1 LDNGGKIYTG
11 ERWVSIDEEKCMTPN
26 PSIMKAVEKLDYRV
40 TSGDV
45 AAQAGMNV
53 EVAEQQLLALASEA
67 GGHLQVSEAGE
78 IAFDFPQNFRA
89 ILRNKSRQLQWQE
102 WWEKVW
108 RVLFYLI
115 RISFGIVLI
124 VSIILIVVSI
134 SILIIALNSSQDNN
148 NSGGGNSSRGGG
160 GLIFLPRFW
169 ISPDL
174 FWFFHWNSYSSPRRR
189 QLSRKSRTSGDP
201 NQMNFFE
208 AVFSFLFGDGN
219 PNYDLEE
226 QRWQTIAAVIR
237 NHDGAVVAE
246 QIAPYLDD
254 LGSSLNQENEDY
266 VLPVLTRFNG
276 RPEVSPNGQLVY
288 HFPEL
293 QTTAKQRNHQPVS
306 AYLKEQRW
314 SFSEAGSGQLTLAG
328 GLGVFN
334 LVGAI
339 ILGSLLQN
347 SALVAELGGLI
358 AFVDLIYPILL
369 LYGIGFLVV
378 PVIRYFWIQ
387 GRNRKL
393 ENRNQNRQNRAVALN
408 QASETVLQKID
419 YARQFA
425 KQTIVD
431 QRNLAYTTEQDLIEQ
446 ELEQADQIDAE
457 WQRKLNQSKEF

>member
-1 LDNGGKIYTG
+1 
-11 ERWVSIDEEKCMTPN
+11 MTPN

-45 AAQAGMNV
+45 AAQAGMKV

-78 IAFDFPQNFRA
+78 IAFDFPKNFRA

-124 VSIILIVVSI
+124 VSILLIVVSI

-148 NSGGGNSSRGGG
+148 NSGGSNSSRGGG

-174 FWFFHWNSYSSPRRR
+174 FWFFHWNNSSYPQRRR
-189 QLSRKSRTSGDP
+189 QVSRKSGTSGDP
-201 NQMNFFE
+201 NPMNFFE

-226 QRWQTIAAVIR
+226 RRWKTIAAVIR

-246 QIAPYLDD
+246 QMAPYLDD
-254 LGSSLNQENEDY
+254 LGSSLSQENEDY
-266 VLPVLTRFNG
+266 MLPVLTRFNG
-276 RPEVSPNGQLVY
+276 RPEVSPEGQLVY

-293 QTTAKQRNHQPVS
+293 QTTAKKSNHQSVS

-314 SFSEAGSGQLTLAG
+314 LFSEAGSGQLTLAG

-347 SALVAELGGLI
+347 SALVAELGGLV

-369 LYGIGFLVV
+369 LYGVGFLIV

-387 GRNRKL
+387 RRNSQV
-393 ENRNQNRQNRAVALN
+393 ENRNQKRQNRAIALN
-408 QASETVLQKID
+408 QASETVLQKMD

-431 QRNLAYTTEQDLIEQ
+431 QKNLAYTTEQDLIEQ
-446 ELEQADQIDAE
+446 ELEQVDKIDAE
-457 WQRKLNQSKEF
+457 WQKRLNESNDF

>member
-1 LDNGGKIYTG
+1 
-11 ERWVSIDEEKCMTPN
+11 MTPN
-26 PSIMKAVEKLDYRV
+26 PSIVKAVEKLDYRV

-53 EVAEQQLLALASEA
+53 EVAQQQLLALASVA

-78 IAFDFPQNFRA
+78 IAFDFPKNFRA
-89 ILRNKSRQLQWQE
+89 ILRNKSWRLQWQE

-108 RVLFYLI
+108 RILFYLI

-124 VSIILIVVSI
+124 ASIILIVVSI
-134 SILIIALNSSQDNN
+134 SLLIIFLNSSQDNN
-148 NSGGGNSSRGGG
+148 NSGRGNSSRGGG

-174 FWFFHWNSYSSPRRR
+174 FWFFHWNSYSSPQRRR
-189 QLSRKSRTSGDP
+189 LSQKSRGSGNA

-226 QRWQTIAAVIR
+226 KRWRTIATVIR

-254 LGSSLNQENEDY
+254 LGSSLSQENEDY
-266 VLPVLTRFNG
+266 MLPVLTRFNG
-276 RPEVSPNGQLVY
+276 RPEVSPDGQLVY

-293 QTTAKQRNHQPVS
+293 QTTARQLENQSVS
-306 AYLKEQRW
+306 AYLKEQPW
-314 SFSEAGSGQLTLAG
+314 AFSYAGSGQLTLAG

-334 LVGAI
+334 LIGAI
-339 ILGSLLQN
+339 VLGGYLQN
-347 SALVAELGGLI
+347 PAVVAELSELGALI

-369 LYGIGFLVV
+369 LYGIGFLVI
-378 PVIRYFWIQ
+378 PVIRYFWIKR
-387 GRNRKL
+387 RNSKV
-393 ENRNQNRQNRAVALN
+393 NSRNQQRQNRAIALN
-408 QASETVLQKID
+408 QAGETVQKKIN
-419 YARQFA
+419 YARQFTS
-425 KQTIVD
+425 KTIID
-431 QRNLAYTTEQDLIEQ
+431 KKNLAYTTEQDLIEQ
-446 ELEQADQIDAE
+446 ELEQADKIDAE
-457 WQRKLNQSKEF
+457 WQRRLNESKDF

>member
-1 LDNGGKIYTG
+1 
-11 ERWVSIDEEKCMTPN
+11 MTPN
-26 PSIMKAVEKLDYRV
+26 PSIIKAVEKLDYRV

-78 IAFDFPQNFRA
+78 IAFDFPKNFRS
-89 ILRNKSRQLQWQE
+89 ILRNKSWQLQWQE
-102 WWEKVW
+102 WWQKVW

-124 VSIILIVVSI
+124 VSIALIVVSI

-148 NSGGGNSSRGGG
+148 NSGGNSSRGGG

-169 ISPDL
+169 ISPDW
-174 FWFFHWNSYSSPRRR
+174 FWFFYWDDYSSQRRR
-189 QLSRKSRTSGDP
+189 RRLSQQSRKSGNP
-201 NQMNFFE
+201 NPMNFLE

-226 QRWQTIAAVIR
+226 QRWRTIATVIR
-237 NHDGAVVAE
+237 NHEGAIVAE

-254 LGSSLNQENEDY
+254 LGSSLSQENEEY
-266 VLPVLTRFNG
+266 MLPVLTRFNG
-276 RPEVSPNGQLVY
+276 RPEVSPDGQLVY

-293 QTTAKQRNHQPVS
+293 QTTAKQRGNQPVA
-306 AYLKEQRW
+306 AYLKEQNW
-314 SFSEAGSGQLTLAG
+314 AFSQAGSGQLTLAG

-339 ILGSLLQN
+339 ILGRLLQDPE
-347 SALVAELGGLI
+347 LIAELGGLI

-378 PVIRYFWIQ
+378 PIIRYFWIQ
-387 GRNRKL
+387 GRNRKV
-393 ENRNQNRQNRAVALN
+393 NHRNQQRQNRAVSLN
-408 QASETVLQKID
+408 QADPIVLKKMS

-425 KQTIVD
+425 SQTIVD
-431 QRNLAYTTEQDLIEQ
+431 QKNLAYTTEQDLIEQ

-457 WQRKLNQSKEF
+457 WQRRLNESQEE

>member
-1 LDNGGKIYTG
+1 
-11 ERWVSIDEEKCMTPN
+11 MTPN

-53 EVAEQQLLALASEA
+53 EIAEQQLLALATEA

-78 IAFDFPQNFRA
+78 IAFDFPKNFRS
-89 ILRNKSRQLQWQE
+89 ILRNKSWQLQWQE
-102 WWEKVW
+102 WWQKVW
-108 RVLFYLI
+108 RILFYLI

-124 VSIILIVVSI
+124 VSIALIVVSI

-148 NSGGGNSSRGGG
+148 NSGGNSSRGGG

-189 QLSRKSRTSGDP
+189 RLSRKSRTSGDP

-219 PNYDLEE
+219 PDYDLEE
-226 QRWQTIAAVIR
+226 RRWRTIATVIR

-246 QIAPYLDD
+246 QMAPYLDD
-254 LGSSLNQENEDY
+254 LGSSLSQENEDY
-266 VLPVLTRFNG
+266 MLPVLTRFNG
-276 RPEVSPNGQLVY
+276 RPEVSPDGQLVY

-293 QTTAKQRNHQPVS
+293 QTTAKQIGQQPVP
-306 AYLKEQRW
+306 AYLKEQSW
-314 SFSEAGSGQLTLAG
+314 AFSNAGSGQLTLAG
-328 GLGVFN
+328 GLGIFN
-334 LVGAI
+334 LAGAI
-339 ILGSLLQN
+339 ALGYLLQDP
-347 SALVAELGGLI
+347 ALVAELGGLI
-358 AFVDLIYPILL
+358 AFVDLIFPILL

-378 PVIRYFWIQ
+378 PMIRYFWIKR
-387 GRNRKL
+387 RNAKV
-393 ENRNQNRQNRAVALN
+393 NDRNQQRQNRAVELN
-408 QASETVLQKID
+408 QADPIILKKMS

-425 KQTIVD
+425 SQTIVD
-431 QRNLAYTTEQDLIEQ
+431 QKNLAYTTEQDLIEQ
-446 ELEQADQIDAE
+446 ELEQADKIDAE
-457 WQRKLNQSKEF
+457 WQKRLNESQD

>member
-1 LDNGGKIYTG
+1 
-11 ERWVSIDEEKCMTPN
+11 MTPN

-53 EVAEQQLLALASEA
+53 EIAEQQLLALATEA

-78 IAFDFPQNFRA
+78 IAFDFPRNFRS
-89 ILRNKSRQLQWQE
+89 ILRNKSWQLQWQE

-108 RVLFYLI
+108 RILFYLI

-124 VSIILIVVSI
+124 ASIALIVVSI
-134 SILIIALNSSQDNN
+134 SILIIFLNSSQDNN
-148 NSGGGNSSRGGG
+148 NSGGNSSRGGG

-174 FWFFHWNSYSSPRRR
+174 FWFFHWNSYSAPRRR
-189 QLSRKSRTSGDP
+189 RLSRQSRTSGNP

-226 QRWQTIAAVIR
+226 RRWRTIATVIR

-246 QIAPYLDD
+246 QMAPYLDD
-254 LGSSLNQENEDY
+254 LGSSLSQENEEY
-266 VLPVLTRFNG
+266 MLPVLTRFNG
-276 RPEVSPNGQLVY
+276 RPEVSPDGQLVY

-293 QTTAKQRNHQPVS
+293 QTMAKQRGQQPVP
-306 AYLKEQRW
+306 AYLKEQSW
-314 SFSEAGSGQLTLAG
+314 AFSNAGSGQLTLAG
-328 GLGVFN
+328 GLGIFN
-334 LVGAI
+334 LAGAI
-339 ILGSLLQN
+339 VLGYLLQDP
-347 SALVAELGGLI
+347 AVVAELGGLI
-358 AFVDLIYPILL
+358 AFVDLIYPILI

-378 PVIRYFWIQ
+378 PIIRYFWIQ
-387 GRNRKL
+387 GRNAKVN
-393 ENRNQNRQNRAVALN
+393 NRNQQRQKRAVELN
-408 QASETVLQKID
+408 QADPMMLKKMS

-425 KQTIVD
+425 SQTIVN
-431 QRNLAYTTEQDLIEQ
+431 QKNLAYTTEQDLIEQ
-446 ELEQADQIDAE
+446 ELEQADKIDAE
-457 WQRKLNQSKEF
+457 WQKRLNESQDL

>member
-1 LDNGGKIYTG
+1 
-11 ERWVSIDEEKCMTPN
+11 MTPN
-26 PSIMKAVEKLDYRV
+26 PSIMKAVEQLDYRV

-45 AAQAGMNV
+45 AAQAGINV
-53 EVAEQQLLALASEA
+53 EVAEQQLLALASDA

-78 IAFDFPQNFRA
+78 IAFDFPKNFRA
-89 ILRNKSRQLQWQE
+89 ILRNKSWQLQWQE

-148 NSGGGNSSRGGG
+148 NSGGNHSSRGGG
-160 GLIFLPRFW
+160 GFMFLPRFW
-169 ISPDL
+169 ISPDW
-174 FWFFHWNSYSSPRRR
+174 FWFFYWDDYSHQRRR
-189 QLSRKSRTSGDP
+189 RLSQHKSNKQSHS
-201 NQMNFFE
+201 NQINFLE

-226 QRWQTIAAVIR
+226 QRWKSIATVVR
-237 NHDGAVVAE
+237 NHDGAIVAE
-246 QIAPYLDD
+246 QIAPYLDN
-254 LGSSLNQENEDY
+254 LGSTLSQENEDY

-276 RPEVSPNGQLVY
+276 RPEVSPEGQLVY

-293 QTTAKQRNHQPVS
+293 QTTAKQVKNKSVT
-306 AYLKEQRW
+306 AYLKEKLW
-314 SFSEAGSGQLTLAG
+314 SFSEAKSGQLMLAG

-339 ILGSLLQN
+339 ILGNLLQDQ
-347 SALVAELGGLI
+347 ALVASLGGLV

-369 LYGIGFLVV
+369 LYGVGFLVV
-378 PVIRYFWIQ
+378 PAIRYFWIQ
-387 GRNRKL
+387 GRNAKI
-393 ENRNQNRQNRAVALN
+393 EKRNSNRQERAIALN
-408 QASETVLQKID
+408 QADETVLKKIN

-425 KQTIVD
+425 NQTIVE
-431 QRNLAYTTEQDLIEQ
+431 QKNLAYTTEQDLVEQ
-446 ELEQADQIDAE
+446 ELEQSDKIDAE
-457 WQRKLNQSKEF
+457 WQRRLDQSN

>member
-1 LDNGGKIYTG
+1 
-11 ERWVSIDEEKCMTPN
+11 MTPN

-53 EVAEQQLLALASEA
+53 EVAQQQLLALASVA

-78 IAFDFPQNFRA
+78 IAFDFPKNFRA
-89 ILRNKSRQLQWQE
+89 ILRNKSWQLQWQE

-124 VSIILIVVSI
+124 ASIILIVVSI
-134 SILIIALNSSQDNN
+134 SILIIFLNSSQDNN

-174 FWFFHWNSYSSPRRR
+174 FWFFHWNNSSYPRRRR
-189 QLSRKSRTSGDP
+189 QLSRKSGTSGHS

-226 QRWQTIAAVIR
+226 RRWKTIAAVIR

-254 LGSSLNQENEDY
+254 LGSSLSQENEDY
-266 VLPVLTRFNG
+266 MLPVLTRFNG
-276 RPEVSPNGQLVY
+276 RPEVSPEGQLVY

-293 QTTAKQRNHQPVS
+293 QTTAKQKTHHSVS

-314 SFSEAGSGQLTLAG
+314 LFSEAGSGQLTLAG

-339 ILGSLLQN
+339 ILGSLLQDP
-347 SALVAELGGLI
+347 ALVATEFGGLI

-378 PVIRYFWIQ
+378 PIIRYFWIQ

-393 ENRNQNRQNRAVALN
+393 ENRNQKRQNRAIALN

-425 KQTIVD
+425 NQTIID
-431 QRNLAYTTEQDLIEQ
+431 RKNLAYTTEQDLIEQ
-446 ELEQADQIDAE
+446 ELEQADKIDAQ
-457 WQRKLNQSKEF
+457 WQRRLNEKDDF